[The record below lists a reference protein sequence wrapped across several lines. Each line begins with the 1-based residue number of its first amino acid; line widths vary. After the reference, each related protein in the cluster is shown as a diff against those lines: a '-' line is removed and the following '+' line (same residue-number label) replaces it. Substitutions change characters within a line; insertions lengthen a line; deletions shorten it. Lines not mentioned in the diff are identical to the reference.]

1 MKFPI
6 IIVITSL
13 IIACS
18 SSQLN
23 RQDSNSKAAS
33 NQSKRYKITGDEEP
47 PYVIRKAQLEYPAF
61 AQRNN
66 IEGNVILQVEIFV
79 DGTVGHIEIIKSLM
93 AGPGGLDEAAVNSV
107 KKWKFSP
114 AKHKGKPVN
123 CWTTIPIKFELK

>member
-33 NQSKRYKITGDEEP
+33 NQSKRYKITGNEEP
-47 PYVIRKAQLEYPAF
+47 PYVIRKAQLDYPMF

-66 IEGNVILQVEIFV
+66 IEGDVILKIKIFT

-93 AGPGGLDEAAVNSV
+93 AGPGGLDEAAINSV
-107 KKWKFSP
+107 KKMEVFTSK
-114 AKHKGKPVN
+114 
-123 CWTTIPIKFELK
+123 T